1 MTFPKS
7 SVPASVRKQIETIR
21 TTTQHEKAQTPGL
34 SMLATKLR
42 SGAKS
47 APKAESVHLKT
58 LFLNDPQEPEDA
70 KLTGDTRSLNR
81 RLLGLNLRGSLGQRV
96 PGLAGS

>member
-1 MTFPKS
+1 
-7 SVPASVRKQIETIR
+7 
-21 TTTQHEKAQTPGL
+21 
-34 SMLATKLR
+34 MLATKVR

-47 APKAESVHLKT
+47 APKAEFVHLKT

-96 PGLAGS
+96 PGLAN